1 MSAETPD
8 EEIPQEPAIPGSK
21 EAREVPEQSSPVE
34 PPPPDGSERPAARE
48 EPDQEGQRAFGE
60 PGDPEPEDI
69 S

>member
-21 EAREVPEQSSPVE
+21 EPQEVPKQSSPVA
-34 PPPPDGSERPAARE
+34 PPPEDGSDRPAARE
-48 EPDQEGQRAFGE
+48 EPDQEGQRGFGE
-60 PGDPEPEDI
+60 PGEADLGV